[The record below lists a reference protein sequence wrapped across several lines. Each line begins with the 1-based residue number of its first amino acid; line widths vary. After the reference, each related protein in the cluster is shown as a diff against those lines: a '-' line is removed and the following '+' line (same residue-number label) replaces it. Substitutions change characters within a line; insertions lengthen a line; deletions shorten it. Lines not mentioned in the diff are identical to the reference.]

1 MVSEYC
7 PGICAE
13 LERSWNENG
22 GCELESDFRD
32 DVANRSYSRPPAERN
47 PCGCI
52 VELPYLAPPGV
63 ATLSP
68 KRPYFGTRH
77 PYIHHAPNDPEHED
91 ESEDEEDEEDD
102 EEESDDD
109 ESEED
114 EEEHKEEHKK
124 EYAGERKQS
133 VLARIRKFFLG

>member
-1 MVSEYC
+1 MVPEVSEVPEYC
-7 PGICAE
+7 PRICAE
-13 LERSWNENG
+13 LERSWINENG

-77 PYIHHAPNDPEHED
+77 PYIHHAPNDPEH
-91 ESEDEEDEEDD
+91 D
-102 EEESDDD
+102 EEESEEDED